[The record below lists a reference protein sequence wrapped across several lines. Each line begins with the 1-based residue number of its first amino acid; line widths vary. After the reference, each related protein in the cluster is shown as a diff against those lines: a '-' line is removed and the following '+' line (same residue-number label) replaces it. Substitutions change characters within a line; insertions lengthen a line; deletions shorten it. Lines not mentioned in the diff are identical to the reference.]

1 MIFFYECEV
10 NIRIL
15 KEVISFIFFFFSLF
29 CDVSLETFFCGITG
43 SLIQCL
49 EKSFRKGC
57 NLSLF
62 MLCCKGG
69 GKKPDWWESIHTNQ
83 PEAGLVFGL
92 CPCQSAVLRFITC
105 CITLSLTC
113 ASRALATSKCTLF
126 CAHQQGSCQCGI
138 RKWKKSIE
146 NKDNSLRHILFGSL
160 CFTWHNAF
168 FEGAGGYNN
177 VAGS

>member
-1 MIFFYECEV
+1 MLAWKLFSVASPALWYNVWRKVSGKVVIF
-10 NIRIL
+10 L
-15 KEVISFIFFFFSLF
+15 
-29 CDVSLETFFCGITG
+29 
-43 SLIQCL
+43 CL
-49 EKSFRKGC
+49 CYVAR
-57 NLSLF
+57 
-62 MLCCKGG
+62 GG
-69 GKKPDWWESIHTNQ
+69 GGKPDWWKSIHTNQ

-92 CPCQSAVLRFITC
+92 CPCQSAVLGFITC

-126 CAHQQGSCQCGI
+126 CAHQQGSCQCAI

-168 FEGAGGYNN
+168 FEGAGG
-177 VAGS
+177 VQQCCR